1 MKHSYV
7 IELTGQSPSGWSS
20 AVKNA
25 VARASEDFDNITG
38 VEITSFQADVQHGEL
53 VGYKANMKISY
64 AEY

>member
-7 IELTGQSPSGWSS
+7 IELTGESPDGWRS

-38 VEITSFQADVQHGEL
+38 VEITSFQADVQQGEL

-64 AEY
+64 SEY